1 MDIMATLYDRR
12 RNRAA
17 TRLAIERVILD
28 YPDISEAEL
37 YRLIDYFRSEASA
50 FDLAAIAANR
60 KIKVQYQALCR
71 DHHVDRL
78 RAGQR
83 TLTAVL
89 AAVLTLG
96 ALFSLTS

>member
-1 MDIMATLYDRR
+1 MTTLSGRR

-17 TRLAIERVILD
+17 ARFAIERVILD
-28 YPDISEAEL
+28 YPDISEPEL
-37 YRLIDYFRSEASA
+37 FRLIDYFRSEASA
-50 FDLAAIAANR
+50 FDLGAIAANR
-60 KIKVQYQALCR
+60 NIRRQYQELCR

-83 TLTAVL
+83 TTTAVL
-89 AAVLTLG
+89 AALLALG